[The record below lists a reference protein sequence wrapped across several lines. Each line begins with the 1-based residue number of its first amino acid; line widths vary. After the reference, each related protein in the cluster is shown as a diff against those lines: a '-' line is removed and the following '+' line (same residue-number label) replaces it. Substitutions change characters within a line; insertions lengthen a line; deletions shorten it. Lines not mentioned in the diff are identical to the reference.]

1 MLFRSGNGNIPA
13 FTALNTDTTVQIATI
28 TVLAFQTLNGLTCQT
43 DSQQFTISVN
53 PVATMVSIN
62 NSTVCAGAIVSSID
76 FSSNVSSQAVRYDW
90 HNNDTTIGLS
100 ARGSGAI
107 PSFTA
112 TNNGQNPIIATI
124 TVTLYITTNGLD
136 CAGNTINFT
145 ITVNPQVAMA
155 AVTNQVLC
163 AGSSS
168 NAITFASTNSGG
180 TIRYEW
186 NNDNTSIGLAA
197 TGNGSI
203 PSFTTVNGT
212 TAPVTATITVTP
224 YFTADGVECSGI
236 AQTFTI
242 TVLPTVTMNAL
253 QNQTTCH
260 NEIGRAHV

>member
-1 MLFRSGNGNIPA
+1 MITVTPIYSYNGDECRGASRLFTISVNPRPKMELVGNGIVCHNGTVASILLNTPASIGTMSYQWNNDNTAIGLASAGNGNIPA

-124 TVTLYITTNGLD
+124 TVTPYITTNGLD

-145 ITVNPQVAMA
+145 ITVNPQVAM
-155 AVTNQVLC
+155 
-163 AGSSS
+163 
-168 NAITFASTNSGG
+168 
-180 TIRYEW
+180 
-186 NNDNTSIGLAA
+186 
-197 TGNGSI
+197 
-203 PSFTTVNGT
+203 
-212 TAPVTATITVTP
+212 
-224 YFTADGVECSGI
+224 
-236 AQTFTI
+236 
-242 TVLPTVTMNAL
+242 
-253 QNQTTCH
+253 
-260 NEIGRAHV
+260 EIGRAHV